1 MKILNRLITNTLAVA
16 ALLLSTAGITQ
27 AANVLIVLSDT
38 DTLELKAGKTFST
51 GFYLNETMQPVKMLL
66 DAGHNITFVTPTGR
80 APTLDKG
87 SINPMF
93 FGGDTKAM
101 QQHIDLLGK
110 LAITSTTQSPVIS
123 LARVE
128 QIGYEKFDAVYVPG
142 GHAPMQ
148 DLSISKDLGKLL
160 QAFHH
165 SNKPTALVCHGPIA
179 LISTLPEA
187 TEFTASLERTN
198 TAPMQKWIYAG
209 YQMTVFS
216 NAEEEAS
223 KTQLNGGEM
232 KFYPQTALQQAGA
245 KFQAKDLWQA
255 NVVEDRELITGQ
267 NPASAIGVG
276 EKLLARLALVKSH

>member
-1 MKILNRLITNTLAVA
+1 MKTFYKFIATTLTATT
-16 ALLLSTAGITQ
+16 LLLTTTSFAQ
-27 AANVLIVLSDT
+27 AANVLVVLSDT

-101 QQHIDLLGK
+101 QQYIDLLDK
-110 LAITSTTQSPVIS
+110 LAVTSPTESPVIS
-123 LARVE
+123 LARAE

-165 SNKPTALVCHGPIA
+165 SSKPTALVCHGPIA
-179 LISTLPEA
+179 LISTLPKA
-187 TEFTASLERTN
+187 TEFTASLERSN
-198 TAPMQKWIYAG
+198 TAPTQKWIYSG

-223 KTQLNGGEM
+223 KAQLKGGEM
-232 KFYPQTALQQAGA
+232 KFYPQTALEQAGA
-245 KFQAKDLWQA
+245 KFQAKELWQA

-276 EKLLARLALVKSH
+276 EKLLARLANIK

>member
-1 MKILNRLITNTLAVA
+1 MKTLYRFITTALTAT
-16 ALLLSTAGITQ
+16 ALLLTTAGIAQ
-27 AANVLIVLSDT
+27 AANVLVVLSDT

-51 GFYLNETMQPVKMLL
+51 GFYLNEAMQPVKMLL
-66 DAGHNITFVTPTGR
+66 DAGHDITFVTPTGR

-93 FGGDTKAM
+93 FGGDGKSM
-101 QQHIDLLGK
+101 QQHIDLLEK
-110 LAITSTTQSPVIS
+110 LAVTSPTQSPVIS

-148 DLSISKDLGKLL
+148 DLLVSKDLGKLL
-160 QAFHH
+160 HAFHQ
-165 SNKPTALVCHGPIA
+165 SGKPTALVCHGPIA
-179 LISTLPEA
+179 LISTLPKA
-187 TEFTASLERTN
+187 TEFTDSLERTN
-198 TAPMQKWIYAG
+198 KASAQKWIYAG
-209 YQMTVFS
+209 YNMTVFS

-223 KTQLNGGEM
+223 KAQLNGGEM
-232 KFYPQTALQQAGA
+232 KFYPQTALEQAGA
-245 KFQAKDLWQA
+245 KFSAKELWQA

-276 EKLLARLALVKSH
+276 EKLLVRLGKVK

>member
-1 MKILNRLITNTLAVA
+1 MKTLSKFIAT
-16 ALLLSTAGITQ
+16 ALLVASAGIAQ
-27 AANVLIVLSDT
+27 AANVLVVLSDT

-51 GFYLNETMQPVKMLL
+51 GFYLNETLQPVKMLL
-66 DAGHNITFVTPTGR
+66 DAGHTITFATPTGR

-93 FGGDTKAM
+93 FGGDAKAM
-101 QQHIDLLGK
+101 QQHIDLLDK
-110 LAITSTTQSPVIS
+110 LAVTSPTQSPVIS

-128 QIGYEKFDAVYVPG
+128 QIGYAQFAAVYVPG

-148 DLSISKDLGKLL
+148 DLSVSKDLGKLL

-165 SNKPTALVCHGPIA
+165 SGKPTALVCHGPIA
-179 LISTLPEA
+179 LISTLPKA
-187 TEFTASLERTN
+187 TEFTASLEQTN
-198 TAPMQKWIYAG
+198 KAPAQQWIYAG
-209 YQMTVFS
+209 YKMTVFT

-223 KTQLNGGEM
+223 KAQLKGGEM
-232 KFYPQTALQQAGA
+232 KFYPQTALEQAGA

-276 EKLLARLALVKSH
+276 EKLLARLAQVK